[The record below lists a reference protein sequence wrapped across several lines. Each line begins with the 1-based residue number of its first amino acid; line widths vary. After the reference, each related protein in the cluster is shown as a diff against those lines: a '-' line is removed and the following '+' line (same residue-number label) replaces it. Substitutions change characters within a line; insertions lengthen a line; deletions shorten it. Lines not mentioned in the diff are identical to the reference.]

1 MHAVAGNT
9 LIVVLAAA
17 LAVTV
22 GVLLFGVG
30 RIVYGM
36 AHYYLRERQSIR
48 EVRHPTYG
56 LLTSDGGLWSGM
68 ARSDGREVRFTV
80 GGTHSAPDDALLRRV
95 GIIISSFAEVERR
108 ATHYLRAQEAEVS
121 KAAFEVYG
129 LDVTEEN
136 HPDDFT
142 LEFVADGDDS
152 RVWRVEFEAGQ
163 PKRTGF
169 DD

>member
-1 MHAVAGNT
+1 MAGNT

-17 LAVTV
+17 LVLAV

-30 RIVYGM
+30 RVLYGI
-36 AHYYLRERQSIR
+36 AHYYLRERKPTR

-56 LLTSDGGLWSGM
+56 LLTGEGGLWSGI
-68 ARSDGREVRFTV
+68 ARPNGREVRFTV
-80 GGTHSAPDDALLRRV
+80 GGTDSAPDDALLQRV
-95 GIIISSFAEVERR
+95 GLIVGTFAEVERR
-108 ATHYLRAQEAEVS
+108 AVDYLRAQEADVS

-129 LDVTEEN
+129 LDVTDEN

-152 RVWRVEFEAGQ
+152 GSWRVEFEAGQ